1 MGGEGG
7 KRGRSQELGGSSQP
21 EEWGDKSY
29 FVYHFPKDKE
39 QLLEKGS
46 VLTVHGN
53 GGTLT
58 QMHKKL

>member
-1 MGGEGG
+1 MEREGREGG
-7 KRGRSQELGGSSQP
+7 VRSWAEAHNQRSEG
-21 EEWGDKSY
+21 KSPILCTI
-29 FVYHFPKDKE
+29 FPKDKE
-39 QLLEKGS
+39 QLSEKGS